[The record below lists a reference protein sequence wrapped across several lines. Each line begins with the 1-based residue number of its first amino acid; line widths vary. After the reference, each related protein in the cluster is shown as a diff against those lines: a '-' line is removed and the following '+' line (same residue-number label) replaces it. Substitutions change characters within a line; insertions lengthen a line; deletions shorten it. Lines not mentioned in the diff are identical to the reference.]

1 MTRGT
6 RYFNSTSQETV
17 LNRTGRAMGRALKVL
32 GQNVTFPEVALA
44 IIDDLDVNG
53 DNDLNAEL
61 LLPITICSSGG
72 LNGDDNSRLRHRRL
86 IFQGGG

>member
-1 MTRGT
+1 MWEMMWNRDCSVETCSAGTTMTRGT

-61 LLPITICSSGG
+61 LFADHNL
-72 LNGDDNSRLRHRRL
+72 
-86 IFQGGG
+86 F